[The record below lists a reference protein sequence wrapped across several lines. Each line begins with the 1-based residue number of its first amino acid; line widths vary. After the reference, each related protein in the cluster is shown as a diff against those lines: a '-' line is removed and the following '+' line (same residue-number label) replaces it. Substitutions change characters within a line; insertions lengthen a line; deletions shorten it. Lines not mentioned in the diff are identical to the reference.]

1 MGLDVD
7 GMTPEE
13 FDEYVEMDDI
23 EPFGDGKLAWVMAMG
38 FAAICNRLA
47 ETCINGGEG
56 FKPVKPKQFIPWNR
70 KQKTASRDKPKSE
83 STYMNPNQAAAI
95 FQLMAGRGGA

>member
-56 FKPVKPKQFIPWNR
+56 FKPVKPKQFIPWIR
-70 KQKTASRDKPKSE
+70 KSKAVKPKREE
-83 STYMNPNQAAAI
+83 SGHMNPNQAAAI